1 MAACLAAAG
10 FSLLAI
16 TLMARSLPTYAACTS
31 VLTALLCGGCFA
43 HLLLR
48 ERRGLPESPRKS
60 AMLATLIVCVF
71 WRACRT
77 RDWPRIKVW
86 IRWRWR

>member
-43 HLLLR
+43 HLLR
-48 ERRGLPESPRKS
+48 ASGAACPSRRANRR
-60 AMLATLIVCVF
+60 C
-71 WRACRT
+71 WRH
-77 RDWPRIKVW
+77 
-86 IRWRWR
+86 